1 MKKTII
7 LSALLLAVAFF
18 FAIDADAQKG
28 QGKKTGKHN
37 NSQMHNC
44 PNFVDANG
52 DGKCDSFVDANG
64 DGKCDNC
71 TNANCTGS
79 CDGKMGKGKHCQSDS
94 ASCGMHK
101 GHGNCANGSIGA
113 HSCCSKFVDAN
124 GDGKCDSFVDAN
136 GDGKCDNC
144 TNANCSGTCDGKMGK
159 GKHGKNGKS
168 CGHKCSDSSATP
180 DANMKMLGTDE
191 KSIASNISTS
201 PMPATN
207 EVKINFT
214 LEQAGTVSID
224 VFDRTGNKVANVFS
238 GNLDAKDHSFVAN
251 TASYA
256 NGTYF
261 FRITVNG
268 QQTTQKMLISK

>member
-7 LSALLLAVAFF
+7 ISTLLLAVAFF
-18 FAIDADAQKG
+18 YAIDADAQKNH
-28 QGKKTGKHN
+28 GKKSGKHN

-44 PNFVDANG
+44 PNFADANGDGKCDSFVDANGDGKCDNCTNADCTGSCDGKMGKGKHCKSDSASCGMHKGQGHGKCANGSTGTKSCCSSFVDANG

-71 TNANCTGS
+71 TNADCTG
-79 CDGKMGKGKHCQSDS
+79 
-94 ASCGMHK
+94 A
-101 GHGNCANGSIGA
+101 
-113 HSCCSKFVDAN
+113 
-124 GDGKCDSFVDAN
+124 
-136 GDGKCDNC
+136 
-144 TNANCSGTCDGKMGK
+144 CDGKMGK
-159 GKHGKNGKS
+159 GKHG
-168 CGHKCSDSSATP
+168 HKCSNPSNPSAP
-180 DANMKMLGTDE
+180 SNKMLGSDE
-191 KSIASNISTS
+191 KSLATNISAS

-214 LEQAGTVSID
+214 LEQAGTVSVD

-251 TASYA
+251 TANYA

>member
-7 LSALLLAVAFF
+7 ISTLLLAVAFF
-18 FAIDADAQKG
+18 YAIDADAQKNH
-28 QGKKTGKHN
+28 GKKSGKHN

-44 PNFVDANG
+44 PNFADANG

-71 TNANCTGS
+71 TNADCTGS
-79 CDGKMGKGKHCQSDS
+79 CDGKMGKGKH
-94 ASCGMHK
+94 
-101 GHGNCANGSIGA
+101 
-113 HSCCSKFVDAN
+113 
-124 GDGKCDSFVDAN
+124 
-136 GDGKCDNC
+136 
-144 TNANCSGTCDGKMGK
+144 
-159 GKHGKNGKS
+159 
-168 CGHKCSDSSATP
+168 GHKCSNPSNPSAP
-180 DANMKMLGTDE
+180 SNKMLGSDE
-191 KSIASNISTS
+191 KSLATNISAS

-214 LEQAGTVSID
+214 LEQAGTVSVD

-251 TASYA
+251 TANYA